1 MEALL
6 PILTAIFPSVEFEGL
21 SIAEWGDIVAALAAA
36 QPEIEAMAEKLT
48 PIVAKVVGR
57 LKLKDSGTPLINTI
71 PGYAA
76 DGSVTPVPSEISG
89 VR

>member
-6 PILTAIFPSVEFEGL
+6 PVLAAIFPSVEFEGL
-21 SIAEWGDIVAALAAA
+21 SIAEWEEIVAALAAA
-36 QPEIEAMAEKLT
+36 KPEIEAMAEKLK
-48 PIVAKVVGR
+48 PVVAKLVGR
-57 LKLKDSGTPLINTI
+57 LKLKDSGTPLINSV

-76 DGSVTPVPSEISG
+76 DGSVTPIPSAMSG